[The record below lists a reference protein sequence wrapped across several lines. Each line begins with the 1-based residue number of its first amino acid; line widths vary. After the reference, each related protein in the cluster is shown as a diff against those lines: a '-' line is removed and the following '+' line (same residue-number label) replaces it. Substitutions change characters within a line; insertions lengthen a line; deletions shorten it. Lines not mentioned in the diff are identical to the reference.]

1 LIITRRPPL
10 STLFPYTT
18 LFRSKLFL
26 QLIEEAHSRGIK
38 IIIDGVFNHTGV
50 QFWAFQ
56 DIIKN
61 GKKSKYKDWYIINSF
76 DDITTIENEF
86 DYKGWWNIKSL
97 PEFNRSENDLHP
109 GPKQYIF
116 HATLRWLDPDNDGNP
131 SDGIDGW

>member
-76 DDITTIENEF
+76 DDITTIEN
-86 DYKGWWNIKSL
+86 
-97 PEFNRSENDLHP
+97 RSEEHTSELQSRENLVCR
-109 GPKQYIF
+109 
-116 HATLRWLDPDNDGNP
+116 LLL
-131 SDGIDGW
+131 